1 MRVIKYL
8 QAKGISVAD
17 FLKRQQDEGNLMEG
31 LGDTTNPLGQQ
42 PHISSSG
49 NQLSRYED
57 NENIN
62 ASVVYYISILLAFYI
77 FYL

>member
-49 NQLSRYED
+49 NQLSR
-57 NENIN
+57 
-62 ASVVYYISILLAFYI
+62 
-77 FYL
+77 